1 MDKAIRLVEEY
12 LKDNYGGML
21 LPLEKGLPYTDPEE
35 ELLCCFSFP
44 DDKLRAELIGK
55 NPMDFK
61 DLILLFLYD
70 LKEKEVFLR
79 VCNGE
84 AKGMSWEQVQMLCG
98 FLEKGNRERGQTP

>member
-1 MDKAIRLVEEY
+1 MDKAIRFVEEY
-12 LKDNYGGML
+12 LKDSYGGEL
-21 LPLEKGLPYTDPEE
+21 LPLEKGLLYIDPEE

-44 DDKLRAELIGK
+44 DDKLRAELIGQ

-61 DLILLFLYD
+61 KLILLFLYD

-84 AKGMSWEQVQMLCG
+84 AKGMTWEQVQMLCG
-98 FLEKGNRERGQTP
+98 ILEKGNRERGQTP